1 VRRTRRVVAVVT
13 VAALLVLAGC
23 SGAGG
28 GDGGAPEAADAAGAS
43 AVDRSGDDAGA
54 AATAGDDDALEV
66 ANRQIIRTGR
76 VVVTVGDYDRA
87 RRNLTAATRETGG
100 FVAGSNRR
108 RHDRGDGVYVT
119 GELTLRVPSERFG
132 RLMDRAE
139 AVGVVESSRT
149 RTEDVTEQV
158 TDLDA
163 RLRTL
168 RAQRERLRGLYERA
182 NDTEEVLAVERRLA
196 ETQERIERLETR
208 RESLRRQVQFSTV
221 TVELR
226 EERPDSPVDVERWY
240 DAPLVGA
247 FFESVDGVVVT
258 ARALSVVLAYAL
270 PYLLAFG
277 LPVGAVGVLAYRR
290 VGDRGDASGAVETP
304 EGEDSEAADD
314 ADDPEAADDADDP
327 EAADDGSA

>member
-1 VRRTRRVVAVVT
+1 MVT

-28 GDGGAPEAADAAGAS
+28 GDGGAGDGAPEAVDAAGAS
-43 AVDRSGDDAGA
+43 AAGEATGEAEA
-54 AATAGDDDALEV
+54 AATGDDGGDALDVE
-66 ANRQIIRTGR
+66 NRRIIRTGR
-76 VVVTVGDYDRA
+76 VVVTVEDYDRA
-87 RRNLTAATRETGG
+87 RRNLTAAAREMGG

-108 RHDRGDGVYVT
+108 RHDRGDAVYVT

-149 RTEDVTEQV
+149 RTEDVTGQV

-226 EERPDSPVDVERWY
+226 EERPEDPTDVERWY

-247 FFESVDGVVVT
+247 FLASVDGVVVT

-290 VGDRGDASGAVETP
+290 IGGRGDAAP
-304 EGEDSEAADD
+304 AAEVTG
-314 ADDPEAADDADDP
+314 DDPEDGSDEDP
-327 EAADDGSA
+327 EDGSDEGDGST

>member
-1 VRRTRRVVAVVT
+1 VT
-13 VAALLVLAGC
+13 VAVLLVLAGC
-23 SGAGG
+23 SGAGGGG

-43 AVDRSGDDAGA
+43 AVDRGGDGAEAG
-54 AATAGDDDALEV
+54 ATAGDGDALDVED
-66 ANRQIIRTGR
+66 RQIVRTGR
-76 VVVTVGDYDRA
+76 VVVTVERYDRA

-108 RHDRGDGVYVT
+108 RHDRGDAVYVT

-182 NDTEEVLAVERRLA
+182 DDTEEVLAVERRLA

-226 EERPDSPVDVERWY
+226 EERPDDPVDVERWY

-247 FFESVDGVVVT
+247 FLESVDGVVVT

-290 VGDRGDASGAVETP
+290 VGGREDAGTDAGATDGGDGSDATGDDGGPETAA
-304 EGEDSEAADD
+304 EDGGDGSD
-314 ADDPEAADDADDP
+314 ATD
-327 EAADDGSA
+327 DDGSA